1 MRPGRRTRLSEHRW
15 QERRLRCF
23 RGMPMVAFDSTQ
35 KLSFVYRPLPPVSCG
50 IAWQERRCFRVMP
63 MAAQRELLMVQQ
75 MQHALHAIHSFL
87 MANVPTH
94 FSLRHPILLCS
105 ILHSVASHSLPPHH
119 ILFPSFHHTP
129 VPLSSLAVT
138 AAWHELQAAM
148 GRAAAGAVTAAW
160 HELQA
165 AMGRAASVAAVVHAH
180 HHYLHSILEGCFLIN
195 STNMGKA
202 ITGLIVSLSS
212 KTLLLCALYHSRRS
226 LQRPHSMPSPTP
238 SATAFATM
246 PSAFSSTPMRT
257 HTASSSTPIYMPA
270 ASSSRGGGREE
281 NSKGG
286 AREERSGRAAAEEA
300 AINAEIQQLGDFFHA
315 DVSAILQVARN
326 QAEKLPSSIRDL
338 LQQLNYN
345 RFYG

>member
-1 MRPGRRTRLSEHRW
+1 MAGTAP
-15 QERRLRCF
+15 
-23 RGMPMVAFDSTQ
+23 A
-35 KLSFVYRPLPPVSCG
+35 
-50 IAWQERRCFRVMP
+50 ERRCFRDMA
-63 MAAQRELLMVQQ
+63 MAAQRELLMVQH

-87 MANVPTH
+87 MAN
-94 FSLRHPILLCS
+94 
-105 ILHSVASHSLPPHH
+105 
-119 ILFPSFHHTP
+119 
-129 VPLSSLAVT
+129 AVT

-148 GRAAAGAVTAAW
+148 GG
-160 HELQA
+160 
-165 AMGRAASVAAVVHAH
+165 AASVAAVVHAH
-180 HHYLHSILEGCFLIN
+180 HCYLHSILEGCFLVN

-212 KTLLLCALYHSRRS
+212 KTLLFCALYHSRRS

-238 SATAFATM
+238 STTAFATM
-246 PSAFSSTPMRT
+246 PSFSSSTPMRT
-257 HTASSSTPIYMPA
+257 HTGSSSTPTYTPT

-281 NSKGG
+281 SSKGG
-286 AREERSGRAAAEEA
+286 AREERGGRAAAEEA